1 MKKYLLLFLAMGL
14 SFTACKKSD
23 DGFTSP
29 DPPNPDPGADVI
41 VQDFMWSAM
50 NLWYFWQ
57 ADVPDLADTKF
68 PNTTEGSKAYT
79 SFLLSE
85 SDPSTFY
92 NKKLLF
98 NEDRFSF
105 YSEDYKE
112 LTQLFA
118 GISKS
123 NGVEFGLIRLS
134 GSDDI
139 FGFVRYIIPGSDA
152 VNKNISRGEL
162 FNGVNGQTLTLSNF
176 VDLLFGESDTYTLN
190 MANFVNGA
198 ITSSDKDV
206 TLTKMPG
213 LVENPVFLDKT
224 FTIDGKKIGYLVYNV
239 FTNEFDED
247 LNNVFGRFKSE
258 GVTELV
264 LDMRYNPGGSVN
276 TARLLSSMIYG
287 TDTDEVFLKAKYNT
301 KYQSYLNTNNV
312 DVKRYFADKTDKNT
326 PINTLNLTK
335 IYVLALGSSASA
347 SELVMNGLAPY
358 VNIVHIG
365 EATRGKNEFSTTLV
379 DDPDNSY
386 LYSAA
391 RENRINSKN
400 IWAIQP
406 LIGRNENADGFS
418 DYTDGLIPNIEL
430 KEDLANLGVL
440 GDLNEPLLARAIQ
453 EITGTSAK
461 MDFTVQ
467 IPAEVMTSSKMFTP
481 LKDNMYIDLPA
492 TIDFH

>member
-1 MKKYLLLFLAMGL
+1 M
-14 SFTACKKSD
+14 
-23 DGFTSP
+23 
-29 DPPNPDPGADVI
+29 
-41 VQDFMWSAM
+41 
-50 NLWYFWQ
+50 
-57 ADVPDLADTKF
+57 
-68 PNTTEGSKAYT
+68 
-79 SFLLSE
+79 
-85 SDPSTFY
+85 Y
-92 NKKLLF
+92 N
-98 NEDRFSF
+98 
-105 YSEDYKE
+105 
-112 LTQLFA
+112 
-118 GISKS
+118 G
-123 NGVEFGLIRLS
+123 
-134 GSDDI
+134 
-139 FGFVRYIIPGSDA
+139 
-152 VNKNISRGEL
+152 
-162 FNGVNGQTLTLSNF
+162 
-176 VDLLFGESDTYTLN
+176 
-190 MANFVNGA
+190 
-198 ITSSDKDV
+198 
-206 TLTKMPG
+206 
-213 LVENPVFLDKT
+213 
-224 FTIDGKKIGYLVYNV
+224 

-247 LNNVFGRFKSE
+247 LNDVFGRFKTE

-287 TDTDEVFLKAKYNT
+287 TDINDVFLKARYND
-301 KYQSYLNTNNV
+301 KYQSYLDDNDV
-312 DVKRYFADKTDKNT
+312 DVKRYFANKTDENT

-358 VNIVHIG
+358 VDIVHIG

-386 LYSAA
+386 LYSAT

-430 KEDLANLGVL
+430 EEDLANLGVL

-467 IPAEVMTSSKMFTP
+467 MPAKVMTSSKMFTP
-481 LKDNMYIDLPA
+481 LKDNMFMDLPE
-492 TIDFH
+492 TIDFR